1 MLNTSCSGL
10 LAQKITCIKTL
21 AKKRG
26 SQESTWELRKGDSL
40 WRQGW
45 RLARHTRTLV
55 HWMSR
60 YILKCVIYT
69 GKFHVHMYVC
79 VINIHTHIDIIY
91 SIYIDYSYSGVE
103 LARHGGPV
111 TSPIFYPVSP
121 SAPLTSHTEKS
132 FWVSEGLKPMPALPS
147 WGLSLFQIS
156 PSYSLMTPSSP
167 IDYFS

>member
-1 MLNTSCSGL
+1 MGAKEGRFTLEAGMAPRTSHTHLSSLNEPL
-10 LAQKITCIKTL
+10 YFK
-21 AKKRG
+21 
-26 SQESTWELRKGDSL
+26 
-40 WRQGW
+40 
-45 RLARHTRTLV
+45 
-55 HWMSR
+55 M
-60 YILKCVIYT
+60 CVYT

-91 SIYIDYSYSGVE
+91 SICIDYSYSGVE
-103 LARHGGPV
+103 LARHGGTV